1 MSVSLSSPS
10 TFLSAPDSFERLEG
24 SSNSTDHSPKLLP
37 YNYVPTE
44 WICITFLAVFGLS
57 TCRTPPKLSTDFE
70 SLTMVV
76 IRISA
81 PYCTSNPFA
90 SLVAIPQCSF
100 LRHSRA
106 RRLERSTV
114 VESEPFHKE
123 AIYHTVSKVQ
133 WSPFVPLLM
142 GGYRAV
148 SLVIAP
154 TPLVAANFI
163 LLGRI
168 IRRLGPQ
175 YSRLTTT
182 QCKSHE
188 LIQSTGRR

>member
-1 MSVSLSSPS
+1 MSTSLSFPLI
-10 TFLSAPDSFERLEG
+10 FLSTLNSFERLEG
-24 SSNSTDHSPKLLP
+24 SSNSTQHAPKFLP

-44 WICITFLAVFGLS
+44 WVCITFLGLFGLS
-57 TCRTPPKLSTDFE
+57 TCRAPPTLSTDFE

-76 IRISA
+76 IRISR

-123 AIYHTVSKVQ
+123 AIHHTVSKMQ
-133 WSPFVPLLM
+133 WSPFVPLSM
-142 GGYRAV
+142 GYYRAV
-148 SLVIAP
+148 ALVIAP

-163 LLGRI
+163 LLGRV

-175 YSRLTTT
+175 FSRLTTT
-182 QCKSHE
+182 QCKSRN
-188 LIQSTGRR
+188 LI

>member
-1 MSVSLSSPS
+1 
-10 TFLSAPDSFERLEG
+10 
-24 SSNSTDHSPKLLP
+24 
-37 YNYVPTE
+37 
-44 WICITFLAVFGLS
+44 
-57 TCRTPPKLSTDFE
+57 
-70 SLTMVV
+70 MVV
-76 IRISA
+76 IRISP

-123 AIYHTVSKVQ
+123 AIYHSVSKMQ
-133 WSPFVPLLM
+133 WAPFVPLLM

-148 SLVIAP
+148 ALVVAP

-168 IRRLGPQ
+168 IQRLGPQ

-188 LIQSTGRR
+188 

>member
-1 MSVSLSSPS
+1 MSACLSSPS
-10 TFLSAPDSFERLEG
+10 IFLSSLDSFERPEG
-24 SSNSTDHSPKLLP
+24 SLNSTDHSRKELP

-44 WICITFLAVFGLS
+44 WVCITFLAVFGFS
-57 TCRTPPKLSTDFE
+57 TCRSPPTLSTDFE

-76 IRISA
+76 IRISP
-81 PYCTSNPFA
+81 PYCTSNSFA

-123 AIYHTVSKVQ
+123 AIYHTVSKIL
-133 WSPFVPLLM
+133 WSPFPPVLR

-148 SLVIAP
+148 SLVVAP

-175 YSRLTTT
+175 YSRLSTT
-182 QCKSHE
+182 QCKSHK
-188 LIQSTGRR
+188 LS